1 MGSNADE
8 LAGLVG
14 KRLTVEVGRGTDP
27 AVVYLI
33 GGQRYRNDDGTFVAA
48 GPNGP

>member
-1 MGSNADE
+1 VGSNADE

-48 GPNGP
+48 DPNGP